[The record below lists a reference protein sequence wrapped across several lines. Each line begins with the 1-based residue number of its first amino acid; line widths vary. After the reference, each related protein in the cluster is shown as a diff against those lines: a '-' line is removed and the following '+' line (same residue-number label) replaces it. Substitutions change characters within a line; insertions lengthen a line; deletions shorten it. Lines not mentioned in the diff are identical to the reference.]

1 MDLSA
6 RIIGMMSGTSVD
18 AIDAVLVEFREQQEG
33 LVEFR
38 VLGNRES
45 SLDPELRRRTLA
57 ACASEART
65 REVCELNFAL
75 GESFAETALALL
87 SDLGLKPEEVD
98 LIASHGQTVWHQVE
112 AGQAFSTL
120 QIAEPAVI
128 ATRTGITTA
137 ADFRVADVAMGGQG
151 APLASFFDFV
161 FFSDPH
167 KNRAL
172 QNIGGI
178 GNVTFIPA
186 GSDYK
191 AARAFDTGPGN
202 VLIDFAAADYSGGAL
217 SYDAE
222 GKIGA
227 SGVVDEGWLSQLM
240 ALPYFKMP
248 PPKTTGRELFSYNFW
263 LEAKAEAEKRGLTGA
278 DIVATLTAFTA
289 RSIAEAYRDF
299 GPSVPVDEVIVGGGG
314 GRNPFLLE
322 LLQKELGSQ
331 TKVRLNDEFGLDAKL
346 KEAVFFA
353 LFGFELLRGRPANL
367 PACTGAQDFTMLGQ
381 LTPGRNY
388 ASLLKRFVPHLP
400 DKTPGLPLRRLS
412 LMQ

>member
-1 MDLSA
+1 
-6 RIIGMMSGTSVD
+6 
-18 AIDAVLVEFREQQEG
+18 
-33 LVEFR
+33 
-38 VLGNRES
+38 
-45 SLDPELRRRTLA
+45 
-57 ACASEART
+57 
-65 REVCELNFAL
+65 
-75 GESFAETALALL
+75 
-87 SDLGLKPEEVD
+87 
-98 LIASHGQTVWHQVE
+98 
-112 AGQAFSTL
+112 
-120 QIAEPAVI
+120 
-128 ATRTGITTA
+128 
-137 ADFRVADVAMGGQG
+137 
-151 APLASFFDFV
+151 
-161 FFSDPH
+161 
-167 KNRAL
+167 
-172 QNIGGI
+172 
-178 GNVTFIPA
+178 
-186 GSDYK
+186 
-191 AARAFDTGPGN
+191 
-202 VLIDFAAADYSGGAL
+202 
-217 SYDAE
+217 
-222 GKIGA
+222 
-227 SGVVDEGWLSQLM
+227 
-240 ALPYFKMP
+240 
-248 PPKTTGRELFSYNFW
+248 LFSYNFW